1 MIERVERFVTLGQE
15 FKTAE
20 KAIEYREGLIEE
32 FFRKLPGFD
41 SIRAKDRIA
50 FIQSII
56 DQRHNLKKLLDYDY
70 PAQ

>member
-15 FKTAE
+15 FKTVE
-20 KAIEYREGLIEE
+20 KAIEYREGLIEK
-32 FFRKLPGFD
+32 FLRQLPGFD

-50 FIQSII
+50 FVQSII
-56 DQRHNLKKLLDYDY
+56 DGRKEFRKLLDYEY